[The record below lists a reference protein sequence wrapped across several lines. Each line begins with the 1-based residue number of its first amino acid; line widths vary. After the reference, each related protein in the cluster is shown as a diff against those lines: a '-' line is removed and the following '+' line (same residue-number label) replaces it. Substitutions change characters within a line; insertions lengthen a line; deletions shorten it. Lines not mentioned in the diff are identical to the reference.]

1 MIYFVQ
7 LLRVLKPDN
16 RKLLISMLDDI
27 QWEVEELGYKGMES
41 ELVGDLLLSQFGLEL
56 ECPDQLDM
64 LTRWVLNNQ
73 GELQKRSKYIIELFN
88 VA

>member
-27 QWEVEELGYKGMES
+27 QWEVEELGYKGMET
-41 ELVGDLLLSQFGLEL
+41 ELVEDLLLSHFGLEL

-64 LTRWVLNNQ
+64 LTRWILNNQ